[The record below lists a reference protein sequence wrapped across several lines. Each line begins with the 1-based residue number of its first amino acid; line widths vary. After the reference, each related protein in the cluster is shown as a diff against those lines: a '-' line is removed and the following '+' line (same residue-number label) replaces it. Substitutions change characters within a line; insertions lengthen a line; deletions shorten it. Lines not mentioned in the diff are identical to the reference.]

1 MTVHE
6 HSPEITNAAVL
17 GNGENF
23 RSKRSYY
30 PCQRQTRV
38 VCRNYQL
45 VAFGISAA
53 LRFILVLAAVTWPLI
68 FNESSILLSARAA
81 IPLIVFAMSFAALTI
96 TAARLE
102 GSPHIGHPSSTDGM
116 PLALAAIVALPA
128 AFFDHSVTPKSLYIL
143 LEAALGGLVALQAAA
158 LLARVILQ
166 LVHRSLV
173 HRVLVVGDGPSA
185 RDVAARLTQDSIVE
199 LVGTFP
205 IGTRISKGALAETC
219 QLRAVDVAIV
229 VVPWGAD
236 GYLQAVADELYQL
249 PIDVGVYPDF
259 SQLGQKPT
267 SISTLGGL
275 PLLGIADRPLEGWS
289 FFLKRAE
296 DLLLGLLLLVAS
308 LPLALLIA
316 ICIKL
321 DSPGPVLFRQPRVGY
336 RNQLFEILKFRTMH
350 REAADVKATRLVSP
364 NDSRVTR
371 VGAFL
376 RRMSLDELPQLIN
389 VIKGDMSLV
398 GPRPHALQAKA
409 GNVLYPEAVEH
420 YAARFRI
427 RPGITG
433 WAQVN
438 GWRGPTDT
446 LDEIRGRLEHDLYYI
461 NNWSM
466 RLDLTILL
474 KTPRAV
480 LSRRNA
486 V

>member
-1 MTVHE
+1 MAVHD
-6 HSPEITNAAVL
+6 HSAEIANAAVV
-17 GNGENF
+17 GDVAKF
-23 RSKRSYY
+23 RSKRFYHPSR
-30 PCQRQTRV
+30 RQTQV

-53 LRFILVLAAVTWPLI
+53 LRIILVLAAVAWPLI
-68 FNESSILLSARAA
+68 FNQSSILLNVNAA
-81 IPLIVFAMSFAALTI
+81 VPLIVFAMSFAALTI
-96 TAARLE
+96 TTARQE
-102 GSPHIGHPSSTDGM
+102 GSTGIGQSSSTGGM
-116 PLALAAIVALPA
+116 HLALAALVALPTT
-128 AFFDHSVTPKSLYIL
+128 FFEHSVTPKSLHIL
-143 LEAALGGLVALQAAA
+143 LEAALSGLIALQAAA

-166 LVHRSLV
+166 LIRRSLV
-173 HRVLVVGDGPSA
+173 HRVLVVGDGPSS
-185 RDVAARLTQDSIVE
+185 RDVAARLMQDSIVE
-199 LVGTFP
+199 PIGTFP
-205 IGTRISKGALAETC
+205 IGRRISKGALAEIC
-219 QLRAVDVAIV
+219 QSRAVDVVIV

-236 GYLQAVADELYQL
+236 GYLQAIVDELDQL
-249 PIDVGVYPDF
+249 PIDVRVCPDF
-259 SQLGQKPT
+259 SQVVQKST

-289 FFLKRAE
+289 PFLKRAE
-296 DLLLGLLLLVAS
+296 DLLLGFFLLGAS
-308 LPLALLIA
+308 LPLVLLIA

-350 REAADVKATRLVSP
+350 CDAADVKATRLVSL

-371 VGAFL
+371 FGAFL
-376 RRMSLDELPQLIN
+376 RRTSLDELPQLIN
-389 VIKGDMSLV
+389 VIRGDMSLV

-427 RPGITG
+427 RPGLTG

-466 RLDLTILL
+466 WLDLTILL

-480 LSRRNA
+480 ISRRNA